1 MRRRNILLATASVIL
16 VGVAFIG
23 CDAASDNTGRIIV
36 RMTDAPIEDVT
47 AINVTV
53 VSCEIINSTTDERET
68 IPSSDVATM
77 FNLLALADGGTLD
90 VCDQEVTLTTFDQ
103 LRVVIGDVAT
113 ITFGTDPS
121 AVTEN
126 LHVASGSSSGLKF
139 FFDELVNVSGGGR
152 LDILLDFVADESVVS
167 TGPPLAPTG
176 YVMTPVI
183 KAVSATLN
191 DAELAISDEG
201 EVVVQ

>member
-1 MRRRNILLATASVIL
+1 MRFRNVLLATASVIL

-23 CDAASDNTGRIIV
+23 CDAASDNTGRVIV
-36 RMTDAPIEDVT
+36 RMTDAPIDAVS

-68 IPSSDVATM
+68 IQSSNVATM
-77 FNLLALADGGTLD
+77 FNLLELADGGTLD
-90 VCDQEVTLTTFDQ
+90 VCDQDVTLTTFDQ
-103 LRVVIGDVAT
+103 LRVVIGDEAT
-113 ITFGTDPS
+113 ITFGTGLPED
-121 AVTEN
+121 

-139 FFDELVNVSGGGR
+139 FFDEPVDVSAGGT
-152 LDILLDFVADESVVS
+152 LDILLDFVADESVVF
-167 TGPPLAPTG
+167 TGPTSAPTG

-183 KAVSATLN
+183 RAVSASLN
-191 DAELAISDEG
+191 DAQLAISDEG